1 MNAPDFNPFA
11 PRERVSDGPEM
22 DRIAAI
28 PRRHWSPERARQAAD
43 QLTAALAVPG
53 GPCPGG
59 HETPEGL
66 CSVCR
71 VPLRLRPIQAIA
83 LYEAA
88 STGGLLG
95 AIRVGGGK
103 TLISLLLPRVLP
115 AARPLLILPAALT
128 EKTRREMSELRRHWA
143 IPPWIAIESY
153 ETLSRVK
160 AADLLTQ
167 TIPDL
172 IVCDEAHKLKNGS
185 AACTKRVFRYIRDR
199 RKAGHQVWFA
209 AMSGTFLKRSVKD
222 VAHIASFALTY
233 SKTCPFPEDFA
244 ALEEWSRAID
254 VSTGLGRR
262 ILPGALERLADPGE
276 PIRHAVHRR
285 IVQSPGV
292 VASTEEPLPIKLTLR
307 SIQVPEIP
315 EMAEHWPRLR
325 DEWTTPDGWECVDA
339 PEIWR
344 HARELGLGC
353 CYRWDP
359 RPPMEWRTA
368 RSDWAKACRYVL
380 KNNRSGL
387 DTELQVKQAI
397 DLDTPGRSVADWE
410 IPGVLHP
417 ETQREREAGEILA
430 AWRAV
435 EPTFKPNVVHD
446 WHSPQVLDAICAW
459 ARESPGIV
467 WISHRAVAI
476 ALAARGLPCYLNDGV
491 DSRTGRVIES
501 HDPREGSIVAS
512 IASNATG
519 RNLQAWSRA
528 LVVGVPPNGSQWEQ
542 LLGRMHR
549 DGQQAEEVTFD
560 VLFAC
565 GEDVRGFWRSVQ
577 DAEFQQSLT
586 GQPHKLVSADLEDV
600 AVAADFEQA
609 GPQWAGA
616 EHEKDR

>member
-1 MNAPDFNPFA
+1 MIAPDHNPFA

-22 DRIAAI
+22 DRIVRI
-28 PRRHWSPERARQAAD
+28 PRRVWAPERAREAAD
-43 QLTAALAVPG
+43 KLTQALRLPG
-53 GPCPGG
+53 GPCAGG

-71 VPLRLRPIQAIA
+71 EPLRLRPIQGVA

-103 TLISLLLPRVLP
+103 TLISLLLPRILP
-115 AARPLLILPAALT
+115 AQRPLLILPAALV
-128 EKTRREMSELRRHWA
+128 EKTRREMGKLRAHWA

-172 IVCDEAHKLKNGS
+172 IICDEAHRLKNPS
-185 AACTKRVFRYIRDR
+185 AACTKRVFRYVRDR
-199 RKAGHQVWFA
+199 RKAGHRVWFA

-222 VAHIASFALTY
+222 VAHVASFALTY
-233 SKTCPFPEDFA
+233 SRTCPFPEDFA
-244 ALEEWSRAID
+244 ALDEWSRALD

-262 ILPGALERLADPGE
+262 ILPGALERLSDPGE
-276 PIRHAVHRR
+276 PVRHAVHRR
-285 IVQSPGV
+285 FVQSPGV
-292 VASTEEPLPIKLTLR
+292 VASSEEPLPIKLTIR
-307 SIQVPEIP
+307 SLQVPEIP
-315 EMAEHWPRLR
+315 ALSEAWKDLR
-325 DEWTTPDGWECVDA
+325 EKWTTPDGWECVDA

-359 RPPMEWRTA
+359 RPPEEWRAA
-368 RSDWAKACRYVL
+368 RSLWAKACRYVL

-397 DLDTPGRSVADWE
+397 DDGKVAFETDA
-410 IPGVLHP
+410 GDP
-417 ETQREREAGEILA
+417 EMVLA
-430 AWRAV
+430 AWREV
-435 EPTFKPNVVHD
+435 EPTFRPNVVHD
-446 WHSPQVLDAICAW
+446 WHATQVLDMIETW
-459 ARESPGIV
+459 AREAPGIV
-467 WISHRAVAI
+467 WISHRAVAE
-476 ALAARGLPCYLNDGV
+476 ALAVRGLPCYLNDGV
-491 DSRTGRVIES
+491 DARTGRVIES

-519 RNLQAWSRA
+519 RNLQAWNRA

-542 LLGRMHR
+542 LLGRQHR
-549 DGQQAEEVTFD
+549 DGQQAEEVTVD

-577 DAEFQQSLT
+577 DSEFQQTLT

-600 AVAADFEQA
+600 AVAADFQNA
-609 GPQWAGA
+609 GPQWVGA
-616 EHEKDR
+616 EHEQDR